1 MTKKYKWGILG
12 AGKIAEKFATAIE
25 YTEGAELYAI
35 ASRDKQKGQ
44 DFAVRHGV
52 SVVFND
58 YESLAMDANVDVIYV
73 ATPHAFHC
81 EHSILC
87 LQNGKAVVCEKPMAL
102 SYSQVVKM
110 IGAAREHN
118 VFFMEG
124 MWSRFMPSIHKTL
137 ELIKQDV
144 IGDVQYVRADFGF
157 NAPADE
163 NNRLYNLKL
172 GGGSLLDVG
181 VYPLF
186 LATLLLGE
194 PVSIHSASKLTKTGA
209 DEYCNAI
216 LKYNNNRS
224 ASIFSSITMNSEK
237 HAEIIGTKGKII
249 LQSPWYKATEML
261 VILNDGDQQSFS
273 MPHGSNG
280 FEHEIMHVMDCLD
293 KSYKESPLMPHDFTL
308 TMSRTMDIILHQM
321 GVVYEIES

>member
-1 MTKKYKWGILG
+1 MGKIYKWGILG

-25 YTEGAELYAI
+25 YTEGAELYAV

-52 SVVFND
+52 SVIFND

-81 EHSILC
+81 EHSIFC
-87 LQNGKAVVCEKPMAL
+87 MQNNKAVVCEKPMAL
-102 SYSQVVKM
+102 NYSQVVKM
-110 IGAAREHN
+110 IRTASEYN
-118 VFFMEG
+118 VFLMEG
-124 MWSRFMPSIHKTL
+124 MWSRFMPSIHKAL
-137 ELIKQDV
+137 ELIKQGV
-144 IGDVQYVRADFGF
+144 IGDVQYVRSDFGF

-186 LATLLLGE
+186 LATLLMGE
-194 PVSIHSASKLTKTGA
+194 PTSIHSASKLTKTGA

-216 LKYNNNRS
+216 LKYSGDRS
-224 ASIFSSITMNSEK
+224 ASIFSSITMNTEK

-249 LQSPWYKATEML
+249 LKSPWYKTTEML
-261 VILNDGDQQSFS
+261 VLLNDGDRQSFS

-280 FEHEIMHVMDCLD
+280 FEHEIQHVKDCLD
-293 KSYKESPLMPHDFTL
+293 KGYKESPLLPLDFTL

-321 GVVYEIES
+321 GVIY

>member
-1 MTKKYKWGILG
+1 MKKTYKWGILG
-12 AGKIAEKFATAIE
+12 AGKIAEKFATAIA
-25 YTEGAELYAI
+25 YAPGAELYAI
-35 ASRDKQKGQ
+35 ASRDKKKGQ
-44 DFAVRHGV
+44 DFATRHSV

-58 YESLAMDANVDVIYV
+58 YESLAMDPKVDVIYI

-87 LQNGKAVVCEKPMAL
+87 LENNKAVVCEKPMAL
-102 SYSQVVKM
+102 SYAQVVKM

-124 MWSRFMPSIHKTL
+124 MWSRFMPTIHKTL

-144 IGDVQYVRADFGF
+144 IGEVQYVRAAFGF

-181 VYPLF
+181 IYPLF
-186 LATLLLGE
+186 LATLLFGE

-209 DEYCNAI
+209 DEYCNAL
-216 LKYNNNRS
+216 LKYDGGRS
-224 ASIFSSITMNSEK
+224 ASIFSAITMDTEK
-237 HAEIIGTKGKII
+237 DAEIIGSKGKII

-261 VILNDGDQQSFS
+261 VKLNDGDNQSFS

-280 FEHEIMHVMDCLD
+280 FEHEIAHVMDCLD
-293 KSYKESPLMPHDFTL
+293 KGYKESPLMPLDFTSI
-308 TMSRTMDIILHQM
+308 MSRTMDIILHQM
-321 GVVYEIES
+321 GVVYEVEN

>member
-1 MTKKYKWGILG
+1 MKKTYKWGILG
-12 AGKIAEKFATAIE
+12 AGKIAEKFATAIA
-25 YTEGAELYAI
+25 YTPGAELYAI
-35 ASRDKQKGQ
+35 ASRDKKKGQ
-44 DFAVRHGV
+44 DFATRHSV
-52 SVVFND
+52 SAVFND
-58 YESLAMDANVDVIYV
+58 YESLAMDTEVDVIYI

-87 LQNGKAVVCEKPMAL
+87 LENNKPVVCEKPMAL
-102 SYSQVVKM
+102 SYAQLVKM

-124 MWSRFMPSIHKTL
+124 MWSRFMPTTHKTL

-144 IGDVQYVRADFGF
+144 IGDVQYVRAAFGF

-181 VYPLF
+181 IYPLF

-194 PVSIHSASKLTKTGA
+194 PASIHTASKLTRTGA
-209 DEYCNAI
+209 DEYCNAL
-216 LKYNNNRS
+216 LKYSGDRS
-224 ASIFSSITMNSEK
+224 ASIFSSITMDTEK
-237 HAEIIGTKGKII
+237 DAEIIGSKGKII
-249 LQSPWYKATEML
+249 LQTPWYKATEML
-261 VILNDGDQQSFS
+261 VLLNDGDKQSFS

-280 FEHEIMHVMDCLD
+280 FEHEIAHVMDCLD
-293 KSYKESPLMPHDFTL
+293 KGYKESPLLPFDFTSM
-308 TMSRTMDIILHQM
+308 MSRTMDIILHQM
-321 GVVYEIES
+321 GVVYEIEN

>member
-1 MTKKYKWGILG
+1 MEKKYKWGILG

-25 YTEGAELYAI
+25 YTDGAELYAI

-44 DFAVRHGV
+44 GFAVRHGV
-52 SVVFND
+52 SVIFND
-58 YESLAMDANVDVIYV
+58 YESLAAYKNVDVIYV

-81 EHSILC
+81 EHTILC
-87 LQNGKAVVCEKPMAL
+87 MQNNKAVVCEKPMAL

-110 IGAAREHN
+110 ISAASEYN
-118 VFFMEG
+118 TFLMEG

-137 ELIKQDV
+137 ELIRQDV

-157 NAPADE
+157 SAPADE

-181 VYPLF
+181 IYPLF

-194 PVSIHSASKLTKTGA
+194 ATSIHSASKLTKTGA

-216 LKYNNNRS
+216 LKYSGSRS

-237 HAEIIGTKGKII
+237 DAEIIGTKGKII
-249 LQSPWYKATEML
+249 LKSPWYKATEMIVL
-261 VILNDGDQQSFS
+261 LNDGDRQSFS
-273 MPHGSNG
+273 MPHESNG

-293 KSYKESPLMPHDFTL
+293 KGYKESPLMPLDFTL

-321 GVVYEIES
+321 GVSYND